1 VRCGG
6 SERKTGPRCRSSGLR
21 HAPHEADVDAHAPV
35 LAGAVEADEDAVGD
49 GRPRRVA
56 RAAVK
61 ARLKERVEGRG
72 RTNAKVRVS
81 TWLTAGARASGEEGR
96 GFRSIASSSPR
107 NCVRGGAGWES
118 AAAEAKR
125 RRGEMGRRS
134 NTHLVP
140 AARADGLE
148 GRSLL
153 LLRDVDLL
161 GHFLHEDM
169 GATQAPLQWG
179 RMEKDLLRTCKNV
192 PQNKTNNE
200 SLSRTRSTAAP
211 PRVLQFIHLR
221 RSSQQSRVRALEQG
235 TTRARTLNTGH
246 EANTSRS
253 VSPTR
258 ARTRAQAFCGVS
270 AHGSCN

>member
-1 VRCGG
+1 MGR
-6 SERKTGPRCRSSGLR
+6 EREKERERVGTKNWATLQKQRLR

-81 TWLTAGARASGEEGR
+81 ARLTAGARASGEEGR
-96 GFRSIASSSPR
+96 GFRSIAPSSPR

-125 RRGEMGRRS
+125 RRGERGGGS

-169 GATQAPLQWG
+169 GATQALLQWG
-179 RMEKDLLRTCKNV
+179 RMEKRFASDIEKRPWAKTKQIRKLV
-192 PQNKTNNE
+192 PHTVD
-200 SLSRTRSTAAP
+200 SRTT
-211 PRVLQFIHLR
+211 
-221 RSSQQSRVRALEQG
+221 
-235 TTRARTLNTGH
+235 
-246 EANTSRS
+246 
-253 VSPTR
+253 
-258 ARTRAQAFCGVS
+258 
-270 AHGSCN
+270 